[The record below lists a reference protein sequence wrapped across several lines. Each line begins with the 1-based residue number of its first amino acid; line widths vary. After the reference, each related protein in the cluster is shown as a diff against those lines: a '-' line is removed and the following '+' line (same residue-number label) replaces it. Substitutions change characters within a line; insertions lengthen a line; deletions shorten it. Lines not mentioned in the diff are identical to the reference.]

1 MLTHCLHFPWQSH
14 REWVKNGAMI
24 ATGLVLGAG
33 GIIGPAYHLS
43 VLRALREQTG
53 RDPQD
58 IDLFVG
64 TSGGAIV
71 AALLAEGYSV
81 DSLAEAFDIDGI
93 GNREQHSPLHLAVR
107 TLMTLPHLGW
117 GDFRLPPRTPRKLYP
132 DIRQRIAIRS
142 ASLFSNGEVDPLAYA
157 GPFEDVFQGRWPSRL
172 RLCAVH
178 VPTGKRR
185 VFGPD
190 DGISVVT
197 ATAASCA
204 VPGMFR
210 PVVIDGEEYS
220 DGGFFSPTNAD
231 VALDYGLQSVTIVSP
246 MSSKLLSRPAS
257 VEHPLRL
264 GLHAII
270 ARERRQLRRRGVS
283 VTLVEPNYPARR
295 VIGTDYMDLNK
306 APAVARAMTQV
317 TLDRSRTPRLRLIA

>member
-1 MLTHCLHFPWQSH
+1 MT
-14 REWVKNGAMI
+14 AM
-24 ATGLVLGAG
+24 TGSGLVLGAG

-43 VLRALREQTG
+43 VLRALRDQTG

-58 IDLFVG
+58 HEVFVG

-71 AALLAEGYSV
+71 AALLADGHSI
-81 DSLAEAFDIDGI
+81 DSLAEAFDIDGV
-93 GNREQHSPLHLAVR
+93 GDRQHHTPLHLAVR
-107 TLMTLPHLGW
+107 TLMTLPHLSW
-117 GDFRLPPRTPRKLYP
+117 GDFRLPPRAPRKLYP
-132 DIRQRIAIRS
+132 DIRQRIAIRTS
-142 ASLFSNGEVDPLAYA
+142 SLFTHGEVDPLAYA
-157 GPFEDVFQGRWPSRL
+157 GPFDDVFQGRWPDRL

-178 VPTGKRR
+178 CATGERR
-185 VFGPD
+185 VFGPN

-210 PVVIDGEEYS
+210 PVEIDGEHYS

-231 VALDYGLQSVTIVSP
+231 VVLDHDLAKVTIVSP

-270 ARERRQLRRRGVS
+270 ARERRQLRRQGVR
-283 VTLVEPNYPARR
+283 VTLVEANYPARR
-295 VIGTDYMDLNK
+295 VIGADYMDPTK

-317 TLDRSRTPRLRLIA
+317 TIDRNRTPRLRFIA